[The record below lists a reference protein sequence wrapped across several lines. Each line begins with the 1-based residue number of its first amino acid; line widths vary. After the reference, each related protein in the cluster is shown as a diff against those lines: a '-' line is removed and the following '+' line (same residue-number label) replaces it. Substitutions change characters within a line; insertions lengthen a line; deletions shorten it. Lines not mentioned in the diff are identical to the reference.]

1 MKGDYREMKKLI
13 YAAMNEDTL
22 SYKEKDEIA
31 QSIFKLVQQ
40 FFYNEGH
47 GRPSPRVTYSKYDML
62 EYTFRVNSQTRNQ
75 DVCYLA
81 SPDQTDFNQFRKA
94 VRAELKGWGFY
105 KVKFDIRTVKINY
118 GTEINTRKELV
129 AIYFAEG

>member
-1 MKGDYREMKKLI
+1 MKKLI

-47 GRPSPRVTYSKYDML
+47 GRPSPRVTYSKYDIL

-81 SPDQTDFNQFRKA
+81 NVNASGTESDLNLFRKA
-94 VRAELKGWGFY
+94 VRAELKG
-105 KVKFDIRTVKINY
+105 
-118 GTEINTRKELV
+118 
-129 AIYFAEG
+129 